1 MLESEAG
8 RHLETRERDLT
19 LKVTN
24 VLELTFDPGFKMRSL
39 LYTSVF
45 FLHYLEGALTLGAG
59 GAFPALLTDAGER
72 LPRHH
77 TGPPVFTRVWKT
89 TGVFG

>member
-1 MLESEAG
+1 M
-8 RHLETRERDLT
+8 
-19 LKVTN
+19 
-24 VLELTFDPGFKMRSL
+24 TFL
-39 LYTSVF
+39 LDTGM
-45 FLHYLEGALTLGAG
+45 FLQPYLQGALTLGAG